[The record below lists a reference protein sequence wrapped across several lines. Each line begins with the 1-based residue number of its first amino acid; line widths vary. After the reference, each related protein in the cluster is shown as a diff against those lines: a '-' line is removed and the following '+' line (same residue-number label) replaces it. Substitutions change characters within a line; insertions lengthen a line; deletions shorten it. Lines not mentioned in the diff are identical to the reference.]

1 MKIGDRVK
9 TTPLFAKEFAKE
21 FAGVITKIDTQP
33 VEISKTCSS
42 GFIYSTGEY
51 HPTKT
56 RAFVTIK
63 TDTGDIRSINIEW
76 LMSAK

>member
-9 TTPLFAKEFAKE
+9 TTPLFAKEFAEK
-21 FAGVITKIDTQP
+21 FAGVITKIDTLPQK
-33 VEISKTCSS
+33 IYTID
-42 GFIYSTGEY
+42 GFATDEN

-56 RAFVTIK
+56 YTVATVK
-63 TDTGDIRSINIEW
+63 TDAGDIRCIGIDW